1 MIKKGIYLLA
11 VTIMCTVLLYGC
23 SNSGIEYNI
32 GFSDNVGF
40 GSKEAENS
48 GITYG
53 LTEIVDS
60 LEELKALCEEWH
72 NPAFDEDNDDY
83 SSELST
89 KIRGYDQE
97 FFENKALIINS
108 SWRYNSER
116 EPRVEKLTVEGGELV
131 IEISLKRGTYTSVA
145 ELFLFIIEVNQT
157 NIQDITN
164 ITIEN
169 TTRSKYK

>member
-108 SWRYNSER
+108 SWRYNSAR

-131 IEISLKRGTYTSVA
+131 IDISLMRGTYDDVA
-145 ELFLFIIEVNQT
+145 NLWIFIIEVNQT
-157 NIQDITN
+157 DIQDITN

-169 TTRSKYK
+169 TTRSK